1 MKVKCPKCGEELEM
15 PDGKDGRHLQCS
27 YCNARFIAI
36 GGKRKEWY
44 NYDGELESTSQ
55 ERE

>member
-1 MKVKCPKCGEELEM
+1 MKVKCPKCGEKLEM